1 MILEIK
7 NLSFAYKDG
16 DKIKQ
21 LFDDLSL
28 SFENG
33 RFYCITGPSGSGKTT
48 LLSLVGTIENIQNGQ
63 ILLDGKNIFDDPA
76 SYRKD
81 KVGFVFQNYNL
92 INYMSAV
99 ENVAL
104 AMEIAG
110 RKADIHQIIGTL
122 DLIGI
127 DKETAQ
133 KKVTKLSGGEQQ
145 RVSIAR
151 AFINNPNLILADE
164 ATGNLDGE
172 TSDVIVN
179 ILILLAHKFN
189 KCIIMVTHNQEIA
202 LQADIE
208 YRIENKKISMI
219 KH

>member
-16 DKIKQ
+16 EKIKQ
-21 LFDDLSL
+21 LFDDVSL

-48 LLSLVGTIENIQNGQ
+48 LLSLIGTIENIQNGQ

-110 RKADIHQIIGTL
+110 RKADMHQIIGTL
-122 DLIGI
+122 DLMGI

>member
-21 LFDDLSL
+21 LFDDVSL

-48 LLSLVGTIENIQNGQ
+48 LLSLIGTIENIQNGQ

-151 AFINNPNLILADE
+151 AFINNPDLILADE

>member
-21 LFDDLSL
+21 LFDDVSL

-48 LLSLVGTIENIQNGQ
+48 LLSLIGTIENIQNGQ

>member
-21 LFDDLSL
+21 LFDDVSL

-48 LLSLVGTIENIQNGQ
+48 LLSLIGTIENIQNGQ

-92 INYMSAV
+92 INYISAV

-151 AFINNPNLILADE
+151 AFINNPDLILADE

-172 TSDVIVN
+172 TADVIVN